1 MKSAL
6 GSSSSLRRRRRLQKS
21 PDCRGRRG
29 RGRGDT
35 GRQERRPIAVLIPS
49 PFSPPQGQQPDYPFL
64 SGQGQ
69 RLQTLP
75 SHIIIFE
82 RFMRMRGLNVFAG
95 SDQPS
100 HHQRNTSLGIWC
112 SISTI
117 SVDPRPIGFCGEPPC
132 TASSCLISFPI
143 HPGATAC
150 AGNWS
155 LPVNLGAATFP
166 HYDRHEHIICF
177 VQ

>member
-1 MKSAL
+1 MLNFDNLCRPSPDRV
-6 GSSSSLRRRRRLQKS
+6 LRRAAL
-21 PDCRGRRG
+21 
-29 RGRGDT
+29 
-35 GRQERRPIAVLIPS
+35 
-49 PFSPPQGQQPDYPFL
+49 
-64 SGQGQ
+64 
-69 RLQTLP
+69 
-75 SHIIIFE
+75 H
-82 RFMRMRGLNVFAG
+82 
-95 SDQPS
+95 
-100 HHQRNTSLGIWC
+100 SL
-112 SISTI
+112 
-117 SVDPRPIGFCGEPPC
+117 